1 MTDAAPRLAAV
12 AETLLGT
19 PLPVRVRA
27 WDGSEA
33 GPPGTPIL
41 VVHNRR
47 ALRRMLWKPGEMGLA
62 RAWVAGELTVEG
74 DLFELLDRVGGLL
87 WARVPATPA
96 PAPGTPALVPTVP
109 TVPAAPAPVPTVPA
123 TPLRVNGS
131 PPVLPA
137 SVLPPPVLPASVLPA
152 PALAPPALP
161 ATAPVPQGP
170 APRRPRLPGRLSR
183 AADTAA
189 LLRDPRARAAV
200 RELAALARPWPAPAA
215 PPEEARRR
223 GGPRHTRGG
232 DRQAISH
239 HYDVGND
246 FYERVL
252 GPSMVYSCAY
262 WSPGG
267 TLEEAQHDK
276 LDLVCRKLALGP
288 GDRLLDV
295 GCGWGSMALH
305 AAREYGVRVTGVTLS
320 REQAAYARKR
330 VADGG
335 LADLVEIRIQDYRDV
350 ADGPY
355 DAVSSIGMAE
365 HVGADRYR
373 DYART
378 LYALLRPGGRLLNHQ
393 IARRP
398 EPDEEAYRINDF
410 IDAYVF
416 PDGELSPLGTTVGEL
431 ERAGFEVRDVEALRE
446 HYALTL
452 RAWVARLEAGWDE
465 AVRLTSPGRAR
476 VWQLYMAASA
486 LAFEHGRLGVNQVL
500 AVKSAAR
507 GDAGVPLRPRTWGPG
522 PEESPGA

>member
-87 WARVPATPA
+87 WARAPATPA
-96 PAPGTPALVPTVP
+96 PAPVAVRALPAPAP
-109 TVPAAPAPVPTVPA
+109 TVPA
-123 TPLRVNGS
+123 
-131 PPVLPA
+131 
-137 SVLPPPVLPASVLPA
+137 LPA
-152 PALAPPALP
+152 PA
-161 ATAPVPQGP
+161 TRGP
-170 APRRPRLPGRLSR
+170 APRRPRRPGRLSR
-183 AADTAA
+183 AAGTAA

-215 PPEEARRR
+215 PPEEAHRR
-223 GGPRHTRGG
+223 GGPRHTKGS

-276 LDLVCRKLALGP
+276 LDLVCRKLALRT

-305 AAREYGVRVTGVTLS
+305 AARAYGVRVTGVTLS

-330 VADGG
+330 VADEG

-350 ADGPY
+350 DDGPY

-365 HVGADRYR
+365 HVGSDRYR

-398 EPDEEAYRINDF
+398 EPDGEAYRIDEF

-452 RAWVARLEAGWDE
+452 RAWVGRLDAHWDA

-500 AVKSAAR
+500 AVKTAAR
-507 GDAGVPLRPRTWGPG
+507 GDAGVPLRLRTWGPG
-522 PEESPGA
+522 PQEESGA